1 MTNVKSTDSP
11 SKVRD
16 ILPAGNTEGPTDLKL
31 DTYTN
36 GDTHI
41 DATLLQKQTRVR
53 LVSNCI

>member
-1 MTNVKSTDSP
+1 MKELRKMTNVKSTDSP
-11 SKVRD
+11 SKVID

-41 DATLLQKQTRVR
+41 HATLLQK
-53 LVSNCI
+53 